1 MVEAAVAA
9 AMGRDG
15 GSDEQPTAA
24 NGVLAAAGR
33 ACLAALHG
41 TLDALGT
48 GGAAEVAR
56 EARAF
61 RDETGMLASAGA
73 RGAFAA
79 TVLRVAAAREMAA
92 AATASPLRQG
102 APPTLRRSPR
112 RSPQRSSQPTT
123 L

>member
-1 MVEAAVAA
+1 MLLDGVRVPARAAAQFLAAAGRNADAADIVEAAVAA
-9 AMGRDG
+9 AMGCDG
-15 GSDEQPTAA
+15 GGDEQPPAA
-24 NGVLAAAGR
+24 DGVLAAAGR
-33 ACLAALHG
+33 ACLAALHD

-61 RDETGMLASAGA
+61 RDETSMVASAGA

-92 AATASPLRQG
+92 AAK
-102 APPTLRRSPR
+102 
-112 RSPQRSSQPTT
+112 
-123 L
+123 